1 MIRISLCGVSDVMKV
16 AIVGAGVSGLVA
28 AYMLHREHDITVF
41 EAGDYAGGHVNTI
54 PVEVESGTYQVDT
67 GFIVFNEH
75 TYPNFRRLL
84 KRLGVGEQPSDMSF
98 SVSSRQDDF
107 EYASQS
113 ANAVF
118 AKRSHLFQP
127 TFYRMLYDKVRFH
140 REARHLLEML
150 GDGPTLGE
158 FLDARRYSR
167 TFIDRLIVPQVAA
180 VWSAPELAARA
191 FPAKY
196 LARFLDNHG
205 LLQVGNHHRWS
216 TVPGGS
222 ARYVEAMTRPFRR
235 RIRLGSPIQS
245 IARSEDWV
253 DIRPRNGEPERFDRV
268 IIATHSDQALRM
280 LSDPTPREREL
291 LTAFEYQTNEVAL
304 HTDER
309 LLPKRHRAWASWNYH
324 VVDRDSG
331 ASAVT
336 YHMNRLQSIDAP
348 EQFCVTLNNLETI
361 DEGRIVKRIRYHHPV
376 FTHRSV
382 YAQDNHQAV
391 LGANRTYFCGA
402 YWGYGFHED
411 GVDSALRVA
420 AHFGA
425 ALS

>member
-1 MIRISLCGVSDVMKV
+1 M
-16 AIVGAGVSGLVA
+16 VGAGVSGLVA
-28 AYMLHREHDITVF
+28 AHLLHRDHEVTVF
-41 EAGDYAGGHVNTI
+41 ESADYAGGHVNTL

-67 GFIVFNEH
+67 GFIVFNEPN
-75 TYPNFRRLL
+75 YPNFRHLL
-84 KRLGVGEQPSDMSF
+84 RRIGIGEQPSNMSF
-98 SVSSRQDDF
+98 SVSSREDDF
-107 EYASQS
+107 EYGSRG
-113 ANAVF
+113 ANAIF
-118 AKRSHLFQP
+118 AKRSHLVRP
-127 TFYRMLYDKVRFH
+127 RFYRMLADKVRFH
-140 REARHLLEML
+140 REARRLLEQV

-180 VWSAPELAARA
+180 VWSAPEDQARA

-205 LLQVGNHHRWS
+205 LLQVGGHPTWT

-235 RIRLGSPIQS
+235 RIRLRTQVHS
-245 IARSEDWV
+245 IERSEHGV
-253 DIRPRNGEPERFDRV
+253 EIHTATRQPENFEKV

-280 LSDPTPREREL
+280 LSEPTAREREL
-291 LTAFEYQTNEVAL
+291 LTAFHYQANEVAL

-309 LLPKRHRAWASWNYH
+309 VLPRRRRAWASWNYQ
-324 VVDRDSG
+324 VVDRATGS
-331 ASAVT
+331 SAVT
-336 YHMNRLQSIDAP
+336 YHMNRLQAIDAP
-348 EQFCVTLNNLETI
+348 EQFCVTLNNLDGI
-361 DEGRIVKRIRYHHPV
+361 DSARVVKRMTYQHPV

-382 YAQDNHQAV
+382 SAQQRHQSV
-391 LGANRTYFCGA
+391 LGPNHTYFCGA

-425 ALS
+425 GLS

>member
-1 MIRISLCGVSDVMKV
+1 MRV

-28 AYMLHREHDITVF
+28 AYLLQREHDITLF
-41 EAGDYAGGHVNTI
+41 EAGDYAGGHVNTV

-67 GFIVFNEH
+67 GFIVFNERN
-75 TYPNFRRLL
+75 YPNFRRLL
-84 KRLGVGEQPSDMSF
+84 RRIGIGEQPSDMSF

-113 ANAVF
+113 ANSVF
-118 AKRSHLFQP
+118 AKRSNLVRP
-127 TFYRMLYDKVRFH
+127 TFHRMLYDKVRFH
-140 REARHLLEML
+140 REARQLLEQR

-158 FLDARRYSR
+158 FLDSRRYSR
-167 TFIDRLIVPQVAA
+167 TFINRLIVPQVAA
-180 VWSAPELAARA
+180 VWSAPETSARA

-205 LLQVGNHHRWS
+205 LLQVGNHLRWS

-222 ARYVEAMTRPFRR
+222 ARYVEAMTRAFRD
-235 RIRLGSPIQS
+235 RIRLRTPIQS
-245 IARSEDWV
+245 IERSEEWV
-253 DIRPRNGEPERFDRV
+253 DIRPRNGETERFDRV
-268 IIATHSDQALRM
+268 IIATHSDQALQM
-280 LSDPTPREREL
+280 LDDPTPREREL
-291 LTAFEYQTNEVAL
+291 LSAFEYQTNEVAL

-309 LLPKRHRAWASWNYH
+309 VLPRRRRAWASWNYH
-324 VVDRDSG
+324 VVNGDSG
-331 ASAVT
+331 SSAVT

-348 EQFCVTLNNLETI
+348 EQFCVTLNNLEHI
-361 DEGRIVKRIRYHHPV
+361 DATKIVRRLRYEHPV

-382 YAQDNHQAV
+382 SAQDNHEAV

-425 ALS
+425 EL

>member
-1 MIRISLCGVSDVMKV
+1 VKV
-16 AIVGAGVSGLVA
+16 AVVGAGVSGLVA
-28 AYMLHREHDITVF
+28 AYLLHRDHDVTVF

-54 PVEVESGTYQVDT
+54 PVDVESGRYEVDT
-67 GFIVFNEH
+67 GFIVFNEQN
-75 TYPNFRRLL
+75 YPNFRRLL
-84 KRLGVGEQPSDMSF
+84 RRLRIGEQASDMSF
-98 SVSSRQDDF
+98 SVSSRHDDF

-113 ANAVF
+113 ANAIF
-118 AKRSHLFQP
+118 AKRSHLVRP
-127 TFYRMLYDKVRFH
+127 RFYRMLAEKVRFH
-140 REARHLLEML
+140 REARRLLEQL

-180 VWSAPELAARA
+180 VWSAPEQEARA

-205 LLQVGNHHRWS
+205 LLQVGNHPRWS

-222 ARYVEAMTRPFRR
+222 ARYVEAMTRTFKRKVRLQAPVVSIRR
-235 RIRLGSPIQS
+235 DEDSVEIRQ
-245 IARSEDWV
+245 
-253 DIRPRNGEPERFDRV
+253 RNSEPETFDTV
-268 IIATHSDQALRM
+268 IVATHSDQALRM
-280 LSDPTPREREL
+280 LSDATPREREL
-291 LTAFEYQTNEVAL
+291 LSAFEYQTNEVAL
-304 HTDER
+304 HTDAR
-309 LLPKRHRAWASWNYH
+309 VLPRRRRAWASWNYQ
-324 VVDRDSG
+324 VVDKATGS
-331 ASAVT
+331 SAVT

-348 EQFCVTLNNLETI
+348 EQFCVTLNNLEGI
-361 DEGRIVKRIRYHHPV
+361 DSDKVVRRLRYQHPV

-382 YAQDNHQAV
+382 SAQDRHESV

-420 AHFGA
+420 AHFGVG
-425 ALS
+425 LS

>member
-1 MIRISLCGVSDVMKV
+1 MSVVRV
-16 AIVGAGVSGLVA
+16 AVVGAGVSGLVA
-28 AYMLHREHDITVF
+28 AYLLHREHDVTVF
-41 EAGDYAGGHVNTI
+41 EAGDHAGGHVNTI

-67 GFIVFNEH
+67 GFIVFNEDN
-75 TYPNFRRLL
+75 YPNFRRLL
-84 KRLGVGEQPSDMSF
+84 RRIGIGEQPSDMSF

-113 ANAVF
+113 ANALF
-118 AKRSHLFQP
+118 AKRSHLVRP
-127 TFYRMLYDKVRFH
+127 RFYRMLADKVRFH
-140 REARHLLEML
+140 REARRLLEQL

-158 FLDARRYSR
+158 FLDHRRYSR
-167 TFIDRLIVPQVAA
+167 TFIERLIVPQVAA
-180 VWSAPELAARA
+180 VWSAPEAQARA
-191 FPAKY
+191 FPAKH

-205 LLQVGNHHRWS
+205 LLQVGRHPRWS

-222 ARYVEAMTRPFRR
+222 ARYVEALTSTFRR
-235 RIRLGSPIQS
+235 GVRLNTPIES
-245 IARSEDWV
+245 VHRRDDGVEV
-253 DIRPRNGEPERFDRV
+253 RPRNGEPESFDRL

-280 LSDPTPREREL
+280 LGDPTPREREL
-291 LTAFEYQTNEVAL
+291 LTAFEYQPNDVAL
-304 HTDER
+304 HTDAR
-309 LLPKRHRAWASWNYH
+309 VLPRRRRAWASWNYQ
-324 VVDRDSG
+324 VTDCASG

-336 YHMNRLQSIDAP
+336 YHMNRLQSIEAP
-348 EQFCVTLNNLETI
+348 EQFCVTLNNLDGI
-361 DEGRIVKRIRYHHPV
+361 DTRRVVKRIRYEHPV

-382 YAQDNHQAV
+382 SAQDRHDSV
-391 LGANRTYFCGA
+391 LGANNTYYCGA

>member
-1 MIRISLCGVSDVMKV
+1 MKV
-16 AIVGAGVSGLVA
+16 AVVGAGVSGLVA
-28 AYMLHREHDITVF
+28 AYLLHRDHDVTVF

-54 PVEVESGTYQVDT
+54 PVDVESGRYEVDT

-75 TYPNFRRLL
+75 NYPNFRRLL
-84 KRLGVGEQPSDMSF
+84 ARLGIGEQASDMSF
-98 SVSSRQDDF
+98 SVSSRHDDF
-107 EYASQS
+107 EYASQG
-113 ANAVF
+113 ANAIF
-118 AKRSHLFQP
+118 AKRSHLVRP
-127 TFYRMLYDKVRFH
+127 RFYRMLAEKVRFH
-140 REARHLLEML
+140 REARRLLEQL

-180 VWSAPELAARA
+180 VWSAPEEEARA

-205 LLQVGNHHRWS
+205 LLQVGNHPKWS

-222 ARYVEAMTRPFRR
+222 ARYVEAMTRGFRR
-235 RIRLGSPIQS
+235 KVRLRAPVLSITRHEGSVELRTPNS
-245 IARSEDWV
+245 
-253 DIRPRNGEPERFDRV
+253 EPETFDRV
-268 IIATHSDQALRM
+268 IVATHSDQALRM

-291 LTAFEYQTNEVAL
+291 LTSFDYQTNEVAL
-304 HTDER
+304 HTDAR
-309 LLPKRHRAWASWNYH
+309 VLPRRRRAWASWNYQ
-324 VVDRDSG
+324 VVDEHTGS
-331 ASAVT
+331 SAVT
-336 YHMNRLQSIDAP
+336 YHMNRLQSIRSP
-348 EQFCVTLNNLETI
+348 EQFCVTLNNLEGI
-361 DEGRIVKRIRYHHPV
+361 DDAKVVRRLQYQHPV

-382 YAQDNHQAV
+382 SAQDRHESV

-411 GVDSALRVA
+411 GVNSALRVA

-425 ALS
+425 GLA